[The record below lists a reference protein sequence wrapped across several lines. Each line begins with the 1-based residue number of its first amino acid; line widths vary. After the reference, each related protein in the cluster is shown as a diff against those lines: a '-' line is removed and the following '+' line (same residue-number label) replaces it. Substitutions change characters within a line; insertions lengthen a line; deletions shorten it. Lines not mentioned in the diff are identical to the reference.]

1 MAETVSI
8 FFPLNMSFGKGML
21 DDPDDANLVDRA
33 LRRLGVMRKP
43 VFGSTNPMRDIY
55 AGLERFQRDN
65 DLAIDGFMRTRGPTA
80 AKLAERLNTS
90 LAGPTPPSAGN
101 PWPWGAIA
109 QATARTKPAA
119 STRPPSRQR
128 PVILGTLDH
137 AGNALPQPP
146 RPGIKPPPPKAPKPR
161 GPEESARIK
170 QAMDALTR
178 FRASGSATPVPGRKP
193 TPPPTQPSNADL
205 LFLKYRERLRPR
217 EGGFADRPKS
227 EDRGGPTQKGMSQ
240 EALDALR
247 AKKPEY
253 RYLPERS
260 RDLTDA
266 QITEIF
272 RKEYF
277 LLPQVDKLAAVPG
290 LQEDAPQLAELIFD
304 SNILHGADNAGE
316 WLQEALD
323 EKLGTDL
330 KTYNPET
337 GELEYDGVIGSKTR
351 AAVAQAVSEGVIQ
364 EVNNLVVEKRLSY
377 AETRPNRAPNPG
389 WTSRIKSFRI
399 VEQGN

>member
-1 MAETVSI
+1 MSI

-33 LRRLGVMRKP
+33 LRRLGVMGKP
-43 VFGSTNPMRDIY
+43 IFGSTNPMRDIY

-119 STRPPSRQR
+119 STRPPSTQR

-146 RPGIKPPPPKAPKPR
+146 RPGIKPPPPPKAPKPR

-193 TPPPTQPSNADL
+193 TPPKRPEFQL
-205 LFLKYRERLRPR
+205 LPPVDNPVVRNDPAGAGHFGARR
-217 EGGFADRPKS
+217 GGGTRTHQGIDILAEPGTEVRAPISGTVNLGQVYGPNHPLVGKFDRIWIDS
-227 EDRGGPTQKGMSQ
+227 EDGTRIKMFYVEAANLVNGQTIEAGELVGRMQNRAQHDKGMKNHLHV
-240 EALDALR
+240 EVHRDG
-247 AKKPEY
+247 
-253 RYLPERS
+253 LPV
-260 RDLTDA
+260 DP
-266 QITEIF
+266 TEFIHDWF
-272 RKEYF
+272 
-277 LLPQVDKLAAVPG
+277 
-290 LQEDAPQLAELIFD
+290 
-304 SNILHGADNAGE
+304 SGE
-316 WLQEALD
+316 
-323 EKLGTDL
+323 
-330 KTYNPET
+330 
-337 GELEYDGVIGSKTR
+337 
-351 AAVAQAVSEGVIQ
+351 
-364 EVNNLVVEKRLSY
+364 
-377 AETRPNRAPNPG
+377 
-389 WTSRIKSFRI
+389 
-399 VEQGN
+399 